1 MGYLREYFH
10 CEAHRIGISCPLAL
24 ITSNAV
30 AKPLNN
36 NYRILIFDGDKHDR
50 ALLNLALKSALPE
63 AEVFEATSA
72 IDVAHHI
79 SSGAVDAFIAD
90 PVARFGELISMM
102 QDVRKHYPACM
113 CWIFSAEDSLPP
125 LRDCVGRG
133 IDGRL
138 RKDSSGFLQLPQIL
152 SSRFAWLNDLN
163 ARLPRPLTGL
173 FNAFYPAATCLL
185 DDKGYLLMVSDEF
198 ERLVEQPRFGLI
210 GQPMSHF
217 WSGEDKRHEW
227 EVELQRPASSWE
239 FVAHF
244 RTARNEKTLMVMNLR
259 QVPAEGQPGKI
270 WAASL
275 SDISGYEA
283 QVLAQKPAPVV
294 ETEREPDHIAF
305 TLSHDLQAPLNSIH
319 SYASLLRKD
328 VKTDN
333 DEVNEAVEEIAA
345 LASRMQEMLDGILE
359 YSMLGPEQER
369 REIVSLDRI
378 LEEAIANLRSEIDA
392 SGATIEHQPLPALAV
407 MRFQMIQVFQNLI
420 SNAIKFSGNRIPRI
434 RISAVETSEY
444 LRIRFEDNG
453 IGLNSD
459 EKERIFEMFQRAEKS
474 KTYPG
479 VGAGL
484 AICKKIVNAH
494 GGEIHV
500 ESTPGRG
507 SSFILEFRGASVR
520 NLNIGGA
527 ANEAVG

>member
-1 MGYLREYFH
+1 M
-10 CEAHRIGISCPLAL
+10 
-24 ITSNAV
+24 
-30 AKPLNN
+30 
-36 NYRILIFDGDKHDR
+36 
-50 ALLNLALKSALPE
+50 
-63 AEVFEATSA
+63 
-72 IDVAHHI
+72 
-79 SSGAVDAFIAD
+79 
-90 PVARFGELISMM
+90 
-102 QDVRKHYPACM
+102 
-113 CWIFSAEDSLPP
+113 
-125 LRDCVGRG
+125 
-133 IDGRL
+133 
-138 RKDSSGFLQLPQIL
+138 
-152 SSRFAWLNDLN
+152 
-163 ARLPRPLTGL
+163 
-173 FNAFYPAATCLL
+173 
-185 DDKGYLLMVSDEF
+185 
-198 ERLVEQPRFGLI
+198 
-210 GQPMSHF
+210 
-217 WSGEDKRHEW
+217 
-227 EVELQRPASSWE
+227 
-239 FVAHF
+239 
-244 RTARNEKTLMVMNLR
+244 
-259 QVPAEGQPGKI
+259 
-270 WAASL
+270 
-275 SDISGYEA
+275 
-283 QVLAQKPAPVV
+283 
-294 ETEREPDHIAF
+294 
-305 TLSHDLQAPLNSIH
+305 NSIH
-319 SYASLLRKD
+319 SYASLLRND
-328 VKTDN
+328 VKSDN
-333 DEVNEAVEEIAA
+333 DDVNEAVEEIAA

-434 RISAVETSEY
+434 RISAVETGEY

-453 IGLNSD
+453 IGLNGD

-520 NLNIGGA
+520 KLGNGGA

>member
-1 MGYLREYFH
+1 M
-10 CEAHRIGISCPLAL
+10 
-24 ITSNAV
+24 
-30 AKPLNN
+30 NN

-50 ALLNLALKSALPE
+50 ALLSLALKSALPD
-63 AEVFEATSA
+63 AVVLEATTA

-90 PVARFGELISMM
+90 PVARFGELIAVM
-102 QDVRKHYPACM
+102 QDVRKHHPACL
-113 CWIFSAEDSLPP
+113 CWLFSGEDSLPP

-138 RKDSSGFLQLPQIL
+138 RKDSSGFLQIPQIL
-152 SSRFAWLNDLN
+152 AERLTWLDELQT
-163 ARLPRPLTGL
+163 RLPQSLNSL
-173 FNAFYPAATCLL
+173 FNAFYPAATCLI
-185 DDKGYLLMVSDEF
+185 DDKGYLLMVSDDF
-198 ERLVEQPRFGLI
+198 ERVVEQPRFGLI
-210 GQPMSHF
+210 GQALNHF
-217 WSGEDKRHEW
+217 WTDAEKREAW
-227 EVELQRPASSWE
+227 ETELSRASSSWE
-239 FVAHF
+239 FVGRF
-244 RTARNEKTLMVMNLR
+244 RTSRSDQTLMVMNLR
-259 QVPAEGQPGKI
+259 QVPSEGHPGKI

-275 SDISGYEA
+275 SDISTIESEIRP
-283 QVLAQKPAPVV
+283 QSPPEPAGA
-294 ETEREPDHIAF
+294 TIEPDHIAF

-319 SYASLLRKD
+319 SYANLLRED
-328 VKTDN
+328 LNTDN
-333 DEVNEAVEEIAA
+333 DDLNEAVEEIAA
-345 LASRMQEMLDGILE
+345 LTSRMQEMLDGILE
-359 YSMLGPEQER
+359 YSMLEPREEK
-369 REIVSLDRI
+369 REIISLDRI
-378 LEEAIANLRSEIDA
+378 LEEAIANLRSEIDS
-392 SGATIEHQPLPALAV
+392 SGATIEHQPLPVLAV

-420 SNAIKFSGNRIPRI
+420 SNAIKFRGNRIPRI

-453 IGLNSD
+453 VGLNV
-459 EKERIFEMFQRAEKS
+459 EERERIFEMFHRAESS
-474 KTYPG
+474 KTTPG

-520 NLNIGGA
+520 KLNNGGA

>member
-1 MGYLREYFH
+1 M
-10 CEAHRIGISCPLAL
+10 
-24 ITSNAV
+24 
-30 AKPLNN
+30 NN

-50 ALLNLALKSALPE
+50 ALLSLALKSALPD
-63 AEVFEATSA
+63 AVVLEATSA
-72 IDVAHHI
+72 IEVAHHI
-79 SSGAVDAFIAD
+79 SAGPVDAFIAD
-90 PVARFGELISMM
+90 PVARFGELIAVM
-102 QDVRKHYPACM
+102 QDVRKHHPACM
-113 CWIFSAEDSLPP
+113 CWLFSAEDSLPP

-138 RKDSSGFLQLPQIL
+138 RKDSSGFLQIPQIL
-152 SSRFAWLNDLN
+152 AQRLAWLAELQS
-163 ARLPRPLTGL
+163 RLPQPLDSL

-185 DDKGYLLMVSDEF
+185 DDRGYLLMVSDEF
-198 ERLVEQPRFGLI
+198 ERIVEQPRFGLT
-210 GQPMSHF
+210 GQPFNQF
-217 WSGEDKRHEW
+217 WTEPEKREAW
-227 EVELQRPASSWE
+227 DLELSRAPSSWE
-239 FVAHF
+239 FFGRF
-244 RTARNEKTLMVMNLR
+244 RTSRSDQTLMVMNLR
-259 QVPAEGQPGKI
+259 QVPSEGQPGKI

-275 SDISGYEA
+275 SDISGIEPELRP
-283 QVLAQKPAPVV
+283 QNPLPAIVR
-294 ETEREPDHIAF
+294 ETEPDHIAF

-319 SYASLLRKD
+319 SYANLLRDDLDSDKD
-328 VKTDN
+328 
-333 DEVNEAVEEIAA
+333 ELNEAVEEIAA

-359 YSMLGPEQER
+359 YSMLEPVQER
-369 REIVSLDRI
+369 REIISLDRI

-420 SNAIKFSGNRIPRI
+420 SNAIKFRGNRIPRI

-453 IGLNSD
+453 IGLNAD
-459 EKERIFEMFQRAEKS
+459 ERERIFEMFQRAEKS

-520 NLNIGGA
+520 KLNNGGA